1 MLMKKS
7 AAIMLSGKKL
17 VQVMVTLVGFED
29 VLENYEKSI
38 QNAVADQPVSVS
50 VVAGGRQFHLYKLV
64 NKRAVVSSQN
74 FSTTSLSIVLN
85 LCLIFIRV
93 CSVELCTIN
102 LDHGEQF
109 DFLLPCSF

>member
-1 MLMKKS
+1 
-7 AAIMLSGKKL
+7 
-17 VQVMVTLVGFED
+17 LVGFED

-38 QNAVADQPVSVS
+38 QNAVADQPVSVPIE
-50 VVAGGRQFHLYKLV
+50 VGGLQFHLYKLV
-64 NKRAVVSSQN
+64 NKPIVVSGQY
-74 FSTTSLSIVLN
+74 FSTTSLSIVLD
-85 LCLIFIRV
+85 LCLIFIMV

>member
-38 QNAVADQPVSVS
+38 HNIVADQPVSVP
-50 VVAGGRQFHLYKLV
+50 VEADGHKFYLYKLV
-64 NKRAVVSSQN
+64 NKPTIVSSQY
-74 FSTTSLSIVLN
+74 FGTTSLSIVLN
-85 LCLIFIRV
+85 LCLIFITV
-93 CSVELCTIN
+93 CSMELCTIN

>member
-7 AAIMLSGKKL
+7 AAIMLSGKKPI
-17 VQVMVTLVGFED
+17 QATVTLVGFED
-29 VLENYEKSI
+29 MLENYEKSI
-38 QNAVADQPVSVS
+38 QNAIADQPVSVPIE
-50 VVAGGRQFHLYKLV
+50 VGGRQFHLYKLV
-64 NKRAVVSSQN
+64 NKPVVVSNQY
-74 FSTTSLSIVLN
+74 FGTSLSIVLN

>member
-7 AAIMLSGKKL
+7 AAIMLSGKKPI
-17 VQVMVTLVGFED
+17 QAAVTLVGFED

-38 QNAVADQPVSVS
+38 QNAVADQPVSVP
-50 VVAGGRQFHLYKLV
+50 VGAGGRQFHLYKLV
-64 NKRAVVSSQN
+64 NKLAVVSSQY
-74 FSTTSLSIVLN
+74 FGTTSLSIVLN

-109 DFLLPCSF
+109 DFLLPCSL